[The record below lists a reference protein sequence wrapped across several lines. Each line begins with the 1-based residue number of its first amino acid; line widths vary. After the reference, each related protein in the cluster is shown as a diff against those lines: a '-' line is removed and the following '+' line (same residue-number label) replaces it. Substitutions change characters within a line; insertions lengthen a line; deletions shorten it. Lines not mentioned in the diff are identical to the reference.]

1 MSPAIKWSQNTKCC
15 ILCWEGLWT
24 DRDKQEKCPSWA
36 EMSAMSL
43 RGKEIAAR
51 MNWLCNDK
59 FVLSRYS
66 FFFFV
71 HLFFPLFSFLFE
83 WNTNYF
89 IHTHTQEKE
98 REGRNEHLDLIEL
111 KNMHIRNTF
120 RPDSIPISVLSWLPT
135 SYLDNHYSELG
146 IYQGLVS
153 LLDLYKAHFP
163 KFSFSCFLTW

>member
-1 MSPAIKWSQNTKCC
+1 MPQ
-15 ILCWEGLWT
+15 
-24 DRDKQEKCPSWA
+24 
-36 EMSAMSL
+36 
-43 RGKEIAAR
+43 
-51 MNWLCNDK
+51 
-59 FVLSRYS
+59 LSRDVS
-66 FFFFV
+66 HELTREGNSCTNELALQWQVCLKQMLFFYFV

-111 KNMHIRNTF
+111 KNMHIRNTL
-120 RPDSIPISVLSWLPT
+120 RPDSVPISVLSWLPT

-146 IYQGLVS
+146 IYHGLVS

>member
-1 MSPAIKWSQNTKCC
+1 MPQ
-15 ILCWEGLWT
+15 
-24 DRDKQEKCPSWA
+24 
-36 EMSAMSL
+36 
-43 RGKEIAAR
+43 
-51 MNWLCNDK
+51 
-59 FVLSRYS
+59 LSRDVS
-66 FFFFV
+66 HELTREGNSCTNELALQWQVCLKQMLFFFFV

-111 KNMHIRNTF
+111 KNMHIRNTL

>member
-1 MSPAIKWSQNTKCC
+1 MPQ
-15 ILCWEGLWT
+15 
-24 DRDKQEKCPSWA
+24 
-36 EMSAMSL
+36 
-43 RGKEIAAR
+43 
-51 MNWLCNDK
+51 
-59 FVLSRYS
+59 LSRDVS
-66 FFFFV
+66 HELTREGNSCTNELALQWQVCLKQILFFFFV